1 MPVPGP
7 RGLLSALL
15 GPVVVVSLLT
25 GCGPRGGGTHSA
37 APPVRTAPTSP
48 TLATSPG
55 PTTSGPRVAAPG
67 EASTAEAVTATEA
80 RIAVH
85 SGPGGP
91 VTHTFTN
98 PQPSGA
104 PLTFLLNRQD
114 RDWLQVYLPVRPN
127 GSTGWV
133 RTTDVTQASIPYRL
147 EILTAAHQLRLYRAN
162 KLLHTYTAATGTG
175 GTPTPLGLFYLTE
188 LLAPTNSGYGPY
200 AYGLSAFSNVLT
212 SFGGGPGQI
221 GLHGTADAASIGHSV
236 SHGCIRLTNTD
247 ITTLAKLLPLGTPV
261 HIT

>member
-1 MPVPGP
+1 M
-7 RGLLSALL
+7 ALL
-15 GPVVVVSLLT
+15 AAVVVVNGLT
-25 GCGPRGGGTHSA
+25 GCGTRGGDSNSA
-37 APPVRTAPTSP
+37 APPVSTTPTSP
-48 TLATSPG
+48 TASTLATSPG
-55 PTTSGPRVAAPG
+55 PTTLRPAPIPG
-67 EASTAEAVTATEA
+67 EVSTAEAVTAIDA
-80 RIAVH
+80 RIVVH

-91 VTHTFTN
+91 VTQTFTN

-104 PLTFLLNRQD
+104 PLTFLRNRQD

-133 RTTDVTQASIPYRL
+133 RTTDVTQAPIPYRL
-147 EILTAAHQLRLYRAN
+147 EISTAAHQLRLYQAN
-162 KLLHTYTAATGTG
+162 QLLHTYPAATGTG

-200 AYGLSAFSNVLT
+200 AYGLSAFSNTLT

-236 SHGCIRLTNTD
+236 SHGCIRLSNTD